1 MQQKFCID
9 MGMLARCPL
18 NFFIVLGVLA
28 PNCKKLY
35 KDNFAMVKAKLFA
48 TLDPFAKIWPKTSFF
63 QTLQTEEGL
72 SDTFKIYNTHMF
84 GKPRVDGQLS

>member
-1 MQQKFCID
+1 

-63 QTLQTEEGL
+63 KLCKL
-72 SDTFKIYNTHMF
+72 KKALVTHSRFIILTCLGNLEWM
-84 GKPRVDGQLS
+84 DN